1 MPPATPPTVLVLG
14 GGPDA
19 EREVSLKSSAAIAAA
34 LKASG
39 RYAVRYEVIDR
50 LTQAE
55 LKALPGEII
64 FPALHGKW
72 GEGGPLQILLEADG
86 RPFVGCGFA
95 AARACMDK
103 VLTKT
108 IAQQVGLTVTPTMIL
123 DPTDDLLPLP
133 LPVVVK
139 PIFEGSTI
147 GLHICRT
154 QADWK
159 HAHASSAALGKP
171 CLVEPFIK
179 GKELTLGLVP
189 GHTAA
194 RLNDGPSR
202 LEPLPFIQITPA
214 EGLYDYEAK
223 YNRNDTKYLVGPP
236 IPPALRDQLGTL
248 TRTLAESIPLSNAGG
263 SKGVRHLCRA
273 DFILDDDNRA
283 WFLEINTMPGFTDH
297 SLVPMA
303 AKATGL
309 DMPVLC
315 ALLVDAALRDHSLS
329 A

>member
-1 MPPATPPTVLVLG
+1 MPLPTILVLG

-19 EREVSLKSSAAIAAA
+19 EREVSLKSSAAIAAGLQA
-34 LKASG
+34 GG
-39 RYAVRYEVIDR
+39 RYDVNYQVISR
-50 LTQAE
+50 VSLAE
-55 LKALPGEII
+55 LKALKGDLI

-72 GEGGPLQILLEADG
+72 GEGGPLQLLLEADG
-86 RPFVGCGFA
+86 RPFVGCAFA

-108 IAQQVGLTVTPTMIL
+108 VAQQVGLTVSPTMIL
-123 DPTDDLLPLP
+123 DPADNLLPLP

-154 QADWK
+154 HEDWLK
-159 HAHASSAALGKP
+159 AHASSAALGKP
-171 CLVEPFIK
+171 CLVEPYIK
-179 GKELTLGLVP
+179 GKELTLGLV
-189 GHTAA
+189 AASKNA
-194 RLNDGPSR
+194 RLIDGPTR

-236 IPPALRDQLGTL
+236 IPTDLRDRLGTL
-248 TRTLAESIPLSNAGG
+248 TRTLAESIPGRG
-263 SKGVRHLCRA
+263 VQGVRHLCRA

-303 AKATGL
+303 ARAAGL
-309 DMPVLC
+309 DMPALC
-315 ALLVDAALRDHSLS
+315 SLLADAAVRDHAHRDKAPSVQ
-329 A
+329 

>member
-1 MPPATPPTVLVLG
+1 MSSLPTVLVLG

-34 LKASG
+34 IKASG
-39 RYAVRYEVIDR
+39 RYHVNYQVISR

-55 LKALPGEII
+55 LKGLQGNII

-72 GEGGPLQILLEADG
+72 GEGGPLQLLLEADG
-86 RPFVGCGFA
+86 RPFVGCAFA

-108 IAQQVGLTVTPTMIL
+108 IAQKVGLTVSQTMIL
-123 DPTDDLLPLP
+123 DPADDLLPLP

-154 QADWK
+154 PEDWK
-159 HAHASSAALGKP
+159 KAHAASAASGKP
-171 CLVEPFIK
+171 CLVEPFVK
-179 GKELTLGLVP
+179 GKELTLGMVVANANGKLP
-189 GHTAA
+189 
-194 RLNDGPSR
+194 DGPTH

-236 IPPALRDQLGTL
+236 IPTDLRDKLGTL
-248 TRTLAESIPLSNAGG
+248 TRTLAESIPGG
-263 SKGVRHLCRA
+263 GARGIRGVRHLCRA
-273 DFILDDDNRA
+273 DFILDDENRA

-303 AKATGL
+303 ARAAGL

-315 ALLVDAALRDHSLS
+315 ALLADAALRDHSLS
-329 A
+329 V

>member
-1 MPPATPPTVLVLG
+1 MPALSKILVLG

-19 EREVSLKSSAAIAAA
+19 ERDVSLKSSSAIAQA
-34 LKASG
+34 LRDSG
-39 RYAVRYEVIDR
+39 RYDVQYQVIDR
-50 LTQAE
+50 LTPDQLRAM
-55 LKALPGEII
+55 PGDCI

-72 GEGGPLQILLEADG
+72 GEGGPLQLILEQDG
-86 RPFVGCGFA
+86 RPFVGCAFA

-108 IAQQVGLTVTPTMIL
+108 CAARVGLTVAPTMIL
-123 DPTDDLLPLP
+123 DPADDLLPLS

-147 GLHICRT
+147 GLYVCRT
-154 QADWK
+154 REDWDR
-159 HAHASSAALGKP
+159 AHAASAASGKP
-171 CLVEPFIK
+171 CMVEPFIK
-179 GKELTLGLVP
+179 GRELTLGLIAQEPRV
-189 GHTAA
+189 GGA
-194 RLNDGPSR
+194 RTR

-236 IPPALRDQLGTL
+236 IPTVLRDQLGEL
-248 TRTLAESIPLSNAGG
+248 TRSLSESIPGPP
-263 SKGVRHLCRA
+263 SKGVAHLCRA

-283 WFLEINTMPGFTDH
+283 WFLELNTMPGFTDH

-303 AKATGL
+303 ARATGL
-309 DMPVLC
+309 EMPALC
-315 ALLVDAALRDHSLS
+315 SRLVEAAMHDARVVTPQ
-329 A
+329 